1 MKDIAKKLAKV
12 LVNYSLNVQEGWR
25 VAVNTTP
32 LAEPLVKEIIK
43 EILKTGAHPKTNIH
57 LDSCTPVFIKNAN
70 DKQLSYV
77 HETSL
82 LEAKTLDAR
91 IGINAT
97 SDTRL
102 LSKVDTKK
110 ISMFYKS
117 TEEIRDI
124 TLKRSADGDFHWVG
138 TLWPTEAFAK
148 EAEMSYEDFFNF
160 VYKAGN
166 LHLDDPSVFWKK
178 FEVEQDKLASIL
190 NKGKRLRVLSKET
203 DLKMEIEGRKWIPC
217 SGKLNFPDGEVFT
230 APVEG
235 SVEGRVRYRWPT
247 VYQGV
252 LVQDINLI
260 FKNGEVAD
268 ASAKIGEEHLLS
280 LINLDKGAKV
290 PGEVA
295 IGTNYS
301 IDRHIKNILFDEK
314 IGGTFHMALG
324 KGYPESGSK
333 NNSALHWDMI
343 LDLRE
348 EGKILLDDEV
358 IQEKGKFTDPDL
370 NFEKIFKK

>member
-1 MKDIAKKLAKV
+1 MKDMAKKLAKV
-12 LVNYSLNVQEGWR
+12 LVNYSLNVQEKWR
-25 VAVNTTP
+25 VAINTTP
-32 LAEPLVKEIIK
+32 LAEPLIK
-43 EILKTGAHPKTNIH
+43 EILKEILKAKAHPKTNIH
-57 LDSCTPVFIKNAN
+57 LDSCTPIFIENAN
-70 DKQLSYV
+70 DNQLSYV

-91 IGINAT
+91 VGINAT
-97 SDTRL
+97 SDTSL
-102 LSKVDTKK
+102 LSKVDRKK

-148 EAEMSYEDFFNF
+148 EAGMSYEDFCNF

-166 LHLDDPSVFWKK
+166 LHLDDPSIFWKE
-178 FEVEQDKLASIL
+178 FELEQDKLASIL
-190 NKGKRLRVLSKET
+190 NKGKKLRVISKDT
-203 DLKMEIEGRKWIPC
+203 DLRMEVEGRTWIPC

-280 LINLDKGAKV
+280 LINLDKGAKI

-348 EGKILLDDEV
+348 EGKIFLDDEV
-358 IQEKGKFTDPDL
+358 IQEKGKFTNPNL
-370 NFEKIFKK
+370 NFEKIFNK

>member
-1 MKDIAKKLAKV
+1 MKDMAKKLAKV
-12 LVNYSLNVQEGWR
+12 LVNYSLNVQEKWR
-25 VAVNTTP
+25 VAINTTP
-32 LAEPLVKEIIK
+32 LAEPLIK
-43 EILKTGAHPKTNIH
+43 EILKEILKAKAHPKTNIH
-57 LDSCTPVFIKNAN
+57 LDSCTPIFIENAN
-70 DKQLSYV
+70 DNQLSYV

-91 IGINAT
+91 VGINAT

-102 LSKVDTKK
+102 LSKVDRKK

-148 EAEMSYEDFFNF
+148 EAGMSYEDFCNF

-166 LHLDDPSVFWKK
+166 LHLDDPSIFWKE
-178 FEVEQDKLASIL
+178 FELEQDKLASIL
-190 NKGKRLRVLSKET
+190 NKGKKLRVISKDT
-203 DLKMEIEGRKWIPC
+203 DLRMEVEGRTWIPC

-280 LINLDKGAKV
+280 LINLDKGAKI

-348 EGKILLDDEV
+348 EGKIFLDDEV
-358 IQEKGKFTDPDL
+358 IQEKGKFTNPNL
-370 NFEKIFKK
+370 NFEKIFNK

>member
-1 MKDIAKKLAKV
+1 MKDMAKKLANV
-12 LVNYSLNVQEGWR
+12 LVNYSLEVQPDWE

-32 LAEPLVKEIIK
+32 LAEPLIK
-43 EILKTGAHPKTNIH
+43 EILKELLKAKAYPKTNIH
-57 LDSCTPVFIKNAN
+57 IDSCTPIFIQNGN
-70 DKQLSYV
+70 DKQLSHV
-77 HETSL
+77 FQTSL
-82 LEAKTLDAR
+82 LEAKTIDAR

-102 LSKVDTKK
+102 LSKINTKK
-110 ISMFYKS
+110 ISKFYKS
-117 TEEIRDI
+117 SEEIRDI

-148 EAEMSYEDFFNF
+148 EAGMPYEDFCKF
-160 VYKAGN
+160 VYRAGN
-166 LHLDDPSVFWKK
+166 LHLDDPSVFWKE
-178 FEVEQDKLASIL
+178 FEIEQNKLAEIL
-190 NKGKRLRVLSKET
+190 NKGKILRVVSNET
-203 DLKMEIEGRKWIPC
+203 DLTMEVQGRTWIPC

-235 SVEGRVRYRWPT
+235 SVEGRIRYKWPT

-260 FKNGEVAD
+260 FKNGEVTD

-280 LINLDKGAKV
+280 LINLDAGAKI

-348 EGKILLDDEV
+348 EGKIILDNEV
-358 IQEKGKFTDPDL
+358 IQEKGNFTNSNID
-370 NFEKIFKK
+370 FKKIFNK